1 MKKLMVLKSFVV
13 SAALMCGFAAFA
25 GDSGVSL
32 AIEGTR
38 AVITVAPNVVDSEGT
53 VYLAYGAD
61 DFGESFDVWPCSTV
75 VSEALTPAGG
85 VFECELPD
93 RRKFPDMKARAF
105 VGLARKA
112 VSLRSDGNACI
123 NLGETPAFDRR
134 YEFRFRHVDVP
145 SGSFALFGGVSRNP
159 TKVFQVWGSGDPG
172 KFSWRCDFSASVSDI
187 VTAFT
192 PEKEVVYDLRM
203 DVAEGEQV
211 VSWKRADEADYRV
224 VGSKAL
230 SALEYTGNLLLFARA
245 DSARYVCDAC
255 AIYEYRVSKLSTGD
269 VLKRLVPAVDANGRG
284 QMVDAVSGTP
294 YANVGQ
300 GGFFVGY
307 GAGDVVACST
317 AAGYCGVSAK
327 LKGSRLTVFVDSGY
341 SDGRSALYLVWGE
354 TDAGT
359 DASAWDHSACLLD
372 SIPAE
377 GLSVRVDLSTF
388 AIPSKSVLR
397 TLVVPRGDQIYCF
410 GSDNGSPCI
419 ALGETVGPD
428 RQFDMRIDTSGK
440 TAIFMGGMD
449 SNKSH
454 IFQLYF
460 GGDKFKVWFGDNV
473 AHDVFAK
480 EQSDDSQYDVRI
492 ILQEGD
498 QRAYWKPATNEVYEL
513 GASDTRPSF
522 QGGLNLAI
530 CGRGDGTGYGG
541 DGSPRFGRF
550 TETEISTGRVIR
562 DLVPV
567 RHDGSDFVYDFV
579 TNKKLSLDGTF
590 RFHPNTVGT
599 VLLLGYADYATELFP
614 APKGGMMIL
623 VH

>member
-13 SAALMCGFAAFA
+13 SAAFMCGFAAFA

-112 VSLRSDGNACI
+112 ESLQSDGNAYI
-123 NLGETPAFDRR
+123 NLNETPAFDRR
-134 YEFRFRHVDVP
+134 YEFRFRHTAVT
-145 SGSFALFGGVSRNP
+145 SGSHSIFGGVSRNP
-159 TKVFQVWGSGDPG
+159 TKVFQIYGTGDAD
-172 KFSWRCDFSASVSDI
+172 KFSWQCFFSANDT
-187 VTAFT
+187 VTAFR
-192 PEKEVVYDLRM
+192 PEKDVIYDLRM

-211 VSWKRADEADYRV
+211 VSWKRADETDYHV
-224 VGSKAL
+224 AGSKAL
-230 SALEYTGNLLLFARA
+230 SALEYTGTLLLFARA
-245 DSARYVCDAC
+245 DTSRFICNTC
-255 AIYEYRVSKLSTGD
+255 AIYEYRVSELSTGD
-269 VLKRLVPAVDANGRG
+269 VLKRLVPAVDTNGRG
-284 QMVDAVSGTP
+284 QMVDTVSSTS

-300 GGFFVGY
+300 GSFSVGY
-307 GAGDVVACST
+307 GTGDVVACST
-317 AAGYCGVSAK
+317 VADYCGVSAK

-341 SDGRSALYLVWGE
+341 SDGRSALYLVWGG

-372 SIPAE
+372 PIPAE
-377 GLSVRVDLSTF
+377 GQRVQVDLSTF
-388 AIPSKSVLR
+388 DIPSKSVLR
-397 TLVVPRGDQIYCF
+397 ALVVPRGDQVYCF

-419 ALGETVGPD
+419 KLGETVGPD
-428 RQFDMRIDTSGK
+428 RQFDMRINTSWNS
-440 TAIFMGGMD
+440 AVFMGGMD

-460 GGDKFKVWFGDNV
+460 GGSMFKVWFGDNV
-473 AHDVFAK
+473 AHDVFEK

-522 QGGLNLAI
+522 QSGLNLAI
-530 CGRGDGTGYGG
+530 CGRGDGNGFGG

-599 VLLLGYADYATELFP
+599 VLLLGCADYATDLFS